1 MKKKFDSNIK
11 VSTKVVVGFPA
22 EAICDVAEKEGV
34 ELIVISSAGERGFSK
49 RIIGSVAGKVCSISN
64 INVLLISNEEK
75 ELIKHSTTKKSDN
88 KNKINRDYT
97 RFRNDLYVL
106 LRFISVEKRLNSDY
120 PEEII
125 DSIERRIKY
134 LDLIYKTLNTHSESE
149 YVNVKEYFKKYSANF
164 YSLYKN
170 KQPGIEFV
178 NKSED
183 NFNIP
188 DNIITP
194 LTAIINELIVNSLK
208 FAYED
213 YDVEKKII
221 TEKVTKNKDI
231 CEVFYK
237 DNGKGLPDDFDKDN
251 PRSTAAFIIADFLT
265 GSFAEFAV
273 ALTISITA
281 SPLDTPLLPSSR
293 MKSIPLPLII
303 LPLTSRGAA
312 ADKIASNALVLI
324 ATTESTEL
332 PVRYSTISFARFIPL
347 ELSTSQNA
355 SWSNKADPA
364 PWLWASAGSWAVGCV
379 IPPG

>member
-1 MKKKFDSNIK
+1 MYKKILVPTDGSEASFKEVISASNLLAEDGEIIVLSVAKQLKQHPLQIKKDIKKTNETFIEYAKENVEEMKKKFDSNIK

-88 KNKINRDYT
+88 ENNIIRDYT

-106 LRFISVEKRLNSDY
+106 LRFISVEKRLNSDH

-134 LDLIYKTLNTHSESE
+134 LDLIYKTLNAHSESE
-149 YVNVKEYFKKYSANF
+149 YVNAKEYFKKYGANF

-194 LTAIINELIVNSLK
+194 LTSIINELIVNSLK

-221 TEKVTKNKDI
+221 TERVTKNDDI

-251 PRSTAAFIIADFLT
+251 PTGLGWTII
-265 GSFAEFAV
+265 
-273 ALTISITA
+273 
-281 SPLDTPLLPSSR
+281 
-293 MKSIPLPLII
+293 
-303 LPLTSRGAA
+303 
-312 ADKIASNALVLI
+312 NALVKQLDG
-324 ATTESTEL
+324 E
-332 PVRYSTISFARFIPL
+332 V
-347 ELSTSQNA
+347 
-355 SWSNKADPA
+355 KAYNSDGMCFEMKFK
-364 PWLWASAGSWAVGCV
+364 L
-379 IPPG
+379 